1 MYITQHERRGMER
14 QLALLELFITKK
26 GLLTEFIK
34 FGKQYTNKDITAI
47 DKELKKAIED
57 SCTNNNTVI

>member
-1 MYITQHERRGMER
+1 MER

-26 GLLTEFIK
+26 RLLTEFIK